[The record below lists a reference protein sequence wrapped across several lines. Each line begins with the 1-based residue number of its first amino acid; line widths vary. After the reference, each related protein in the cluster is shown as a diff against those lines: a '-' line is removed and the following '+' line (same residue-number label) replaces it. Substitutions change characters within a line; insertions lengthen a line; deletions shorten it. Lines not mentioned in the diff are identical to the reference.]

1 MLFLQGTR
9 DALAELALLEATVA
23 GLGGRATLHLEDAAD
38 HAFHVPRKSGRTDA
52 DVLQAMLDTLVAW
65 IGQNRSDV

>member
-1 MLFLQGTR
+1 
-9 DALAELALLEATVA
+9 VA